1 MISLAFVKIM
11 IISQAFRQGNYQNY
25 DKTHV
30 KSFPNFTDH
39 HLIDRLIKLIL
50 KFSSLTIIFM
60 DVNVQN
66 NMLTC
71 ETM

>member
-25 DKTHV
+25 VKMHV
-30 KSFPNFTDH
+30 KLFSNFTDH
-39 HLIDRLIKLIL
+39 HLIDRLIKGFF
-50 KFSSLTIIFM
+50 KVSSLTIIFM

-66 NMLTC
+66 MLTC
-71 ETM
+71 VTM

>member
-25 DKTHV
+25 DKTLV

-50 KFSSLTIIFM
+50 RFSSLTIFM

-66 NMLTC
+66 MLTC
-71 ETM
+71 VTM